1 MHAATRK
8 APVDLIGFRRIQ
20 RRKLIL
26 GAVVD
31 RCLRPVMVPV
41 AATWD
46 QLESFAELPSMAFI
60 GPPPTPRDVGDQTQK

>member
-1 MHAATRK
+1 MEQW
-8 APVDLIGFRRIQ
+8 I
-20 RRKLIL
+20 
-26 GAVVD
+26 D

-60 GPPPTPRDVGDQTQK
+60 GPPPTPRDAGDQSQKRIEVSMTKSLTSVGLLQKYSY